1 MKENNFDTVKNA
13 GNKYSIENLQ
23 NKKYFKN
30 MDEAIKVYEEFRR
43 FKDNGFIESIDP
55 DFFKNLTDMFLSD
68 YKRVLKENEELRQ
81 EKIDNQ
87 KINLLAQN
95 SMLDYQNGYE
105 DGKANRRSA
114 VQSII
119 DNQQYY
125 IFQKQIE
132 KYEKEIE
139 KLQKEN
145 EELKNLMAHKN
156 DYTKKLEEDLFENC
170 SNYVIPVQKVK
181 DKIEYLDK
189 QQKQWLE
196 DRELKASDSEIIFA
210 RDFLQELLERRE

>member
-1 MKENNFDTVKNA
+1 MKDR
-13 GNKYSIENLQ
+13 S
-23 NKKYFKN
+23 
-30 MDEAIKVYEEFRR
+30 FRR
-43 FKDNGFIESIDP
+43 IIKNNEMQRDKLERDGRCGGWKIGDVYKQLELNNAIEHI
-55 DFFKNLTDMFLSD
+55 LSD

-125 IFQKQIE
+125 IFQKQ
-132 KYEKEIE
+132 
-139 KLQKEN
+139 
-145 EELKNLMAHKN
+145 
-156 DYTKKLEEDLFENC
+156 
-170 SNYVIPVQKVK
+170 
-181 DKIEYLDK
+181 
-189 QQKQWLE
+189 
-196 DRELKASDSEIIFA
+196 
-210 RDFLQELLERRE
+210 

>member
-1 MKENNFDTVKNA
+1 MKENSVEEDIINA
-13 GNKYSIENLQ
+13 QHFINSIKTDKDYKDENGWHGYYNREIVELVRIL
-23 NKKYFKN
+23 
-30 MDEAIKVYEEFRR
+30 DHI
-43 FKDNGFIESIDP
+43 
-55 DFFKNLTDMFLSD
+55 LSD

-119 DNQQYY
+119 DNQQYH

-132 KYEKEIE
+132 RYEKEIE

-210 RDFLQELLERRE
+210 RDFLQELLERRK

>member
-1 MKENNFDTVKNA
+1 VKENSTEEDIELLQDETSSLGLFLKCK
-13 GNKYSIENLQ
+13 GLEKYKIALEH
-23 NKKYFKN
+23 
-30 MDEAIKVYEEFRR
+30 I
-43 FKDNGFIESIDP
+43 
-55 DFFKNLTDMFLSD
+55 LSD

-210 RDFLQELLERRE
+210 RDVLRELLERRK

>member
-1 MKENNFDTVKNA
+1 MKIEEDIILLKDFTEGNFKRDKLENYK
-13 GNKYSIENLQ
+13 GSYKMG
-23 NKKYFKN
+23 YF
-30 MDEAIKVYEEFRR
+30 YY
-43 FKDNGFIESIDP
+43 KDIQQALEHI
-55 DFFKNLTDMFLSD
+55 LSD

-181 DKIEYLDK
+181 DKIEEEKIPLTIVGGRK
-189 QQKQWLE
+189 NKKTLE
-196 DRELKASDSEIIFA
+196 YGIKLGR
-210 RDFLQELLERRE
+210 RHVLQELLEGRKEK

>member
-1 MKENNFDTVKNA
+1 MKEN
-13 GNKYSIENLQ
+13 SIEEDIRNAEHFIKSIKTNKEYKEENGWHGYY
-23 NKKYFKN
+23 NKK
-30 MDEAIKVYEEFRR
+30 IVEFAR
-43 FKDNGFIESIDP
+43 ILQHI
-55 DFFKNLTDMFLSD
+55 LSD

-170 SNYVIPVQKVK
+170 SNYVIPIQTIKG
-181 DKIEYLDK
+181 KIE
-189 QQKQWLE
+189 
-196 DRELKASDSEIIFA
+196 ELKQEKEKYGNCLIKMYEDELVN
-210 RDFLQELLERRE
+210 RDIKILQELLERRK

>member
-1 MKENNFDTVKNA
+1 MKENSVEEDIINA
-13 GNKYSIENLQ
+13 QHFINSIKTDKDYKDENGWHGYYNREIVELVRIL
-23 NKKYFKN
+23 
-30 MDEAIKVYEEFRR
+30 DHI
-43 FKDNGFIESIDP
+43 
-55 DFFKNLTDMFLSD
+55 LSD

>member
-1 MKENNFDTVKNA
+1 MKEN
-13 GNKYSIENLQ
+13 SIEEDIKILEEFKTHGYAMLLMKYEDRNKTNLKIDQ
-23 NKKYFKN
+23 
-30 MDEAIKVYEEFRR
+30 AIK
-43 FKDNGFIESIDP
+43 NI
-55 DFFKNLTDMFLSD
+55 LSD

-145 EELKNLMAHKN
+145 EELKLK
-156 DYTKKLEEDLFENC
+156 YKLLYNGKIEMIKARELK
-170 SNYVIPVQKVK
+170 IPNSVVSKQKIK
-181 DKIEYLDK
+181 DKIEHYQKLQDSYIEKYDK
-189 QQKQWLE
+189 ISKGLQ
-196 DRELKASDSEIIFA
+196 AMINA
-210 RDFLQELLERRE
+210 LQELLEGRR

>member
-1 MKENNFDTVKNA
+1 MKENSTEEDIELLQDETSSLGLFLKCK
-13 GNKYSIENLQ
+13 GLEKYKIALEH
-23 NKKYFKN
+23 
-30 MDEAIKVYEEFRR
+30 I
-43 FKDNGFIESIDP
+43 
-55 DFFKNLTDMFLSD
+55 LSD

-210 RDFLQELLERRE
+210 RDVLRELLEGRK

>member
-1 MKENNFDTVKNA
+1 MKENSTEEDIELLQDETSSLGLFLKCK
-13 GNKYSIENLQ
+13 GLEKYKIALEH
-23 NKKYFKN
+23 
-30 MDEAIKVYEEFRR
+30 I
-43 FKDNGFIESIDP
+43 
-55 DFFKNLTDMFLSD
+55 LSD

-210 RDFLQELLERRE
+210 RDVLRELLERRK

>member
-1 MKENNFDTVKNA
+1 MKENSTEEDIELLQDETSSLGLFLKCK
-13 GNKYSIENLQ
+13 GLEKYKIALEH
-23 NKKYFKN
+23 
-30 MDEAIKVYEEFRR
+30 I
-43 FKDNGFIESIDP
+43 
-55 DFFKNLTDMFLSD
+55 LSD

-145 EELKNLMAHKN
+145 EEIKNLMAHKN

-210 RDFLQELLERRE
+210 RDVLRELLERRK

>member
-1 MKENNFDTVKNA
+1 MAIKENSVEEDIINA
-13 GNKYSIENLQ
+13 QHFINSIKTDKDYKDENGWHGYYNREIVELVRIL
-23 NKKYFKN
+23 
-30 MDEAIKVYEEFRR
+30 DHI
-43 FKDNGFIESIDP
+43 
-55 DFFKNLTDMFLSD
+55 LSD

-170 SNYVIPVQKVK
+170 SNYVIPVQKSK
-181 DKIEYLDK
+181 R
-189 QQKQWLE
+189 E
-196 DRELKASDSEIIFA
+196 DR
-210 RDFLQELLERRE
+210 RRKIAIGNSWWKKK

>member
-1 MKENNFDTVKNA
+1 MKENSVEEDIINA
-13 GNKYSIENLQ
+13 QHFINSIKTDKDYKDENGWHGYYNREIVELVR
-23 NKKYFKN
+23 
-30 MDEAIKVYEEFRR
+30 IL
-43 FKDNGFIESIDP
+43 DNI
-55 DFFKNLTDMFLSD
+55 LSD

-105 DGKANRRSA
+105 DGKANRRSV

-210 RDFLQELLERRE
+210 RDVLRELLEGRK

>member
-1 MKENNFDTVKNA
+1 MKENSVEEDIINA
-13 GNKYSIENLQ
+13 QHFINSIKTDKDYKDENGWHGYYNREIVELVR
-23 NKKYFKN
+23 
-30 MDEAIKVYEEFRR
+30 IL
-43 FKDNGFIESIDP
+43 DNI
-55 DFFKNLTDMFLSD
+55 LSD

-105 DGKANRRSA
+105 DGKANRRSV

-210 RDFLQELLERRE
+210 RDFLQELLERRK